1 MKLKRSLFFISLL
14 IASPVIAS
22 DDIWGAREERNEKP
36 SNEVVTSTEEEVG
49 DTQVPAGDS
58 DSSDAGAIQ
67 DSAAEAEDDVD

>member
-36 SNEVVTSTEEEVG
+36 SSEVVTSTEEEVG